1 MRHLFIIDEN
11 VIAQTRGS
19 EFLAKETFTFFVAL
33 YKNCHQIALSPDLS
47 DKLRD
52 WLAQREAEF
61 GRYFPTGPLL
71 VRDILTNSRK
81 VRWFDPPPE
90 SAMRQY
96 VRDTNDWYLVDLAVV
111 SGGHYVSRGDQRTR
125 HDFNRR
131 EFRAY
136 CVDGRTVVQAIQL
149 ANESCEE

>member
-11 VIAQTRGS
+11 VIAQTRAP
-19 EFLAKETFTFFVAL
+19 FLAKETFDFFMAL
-33 YKNCHQIALSPDLS
+33 YENCHQIALSPELS
-47 DKLRD
+47 GKLRD
-52 WLAQREAEF
+52 WLDRRVTEF
-61 GRYFPTGPLL
+61 GRHFPTGPQL
-71 VRDILTNSRK
+71 VMYILTNSRK
-81 VRWFDPPPE
+81 IRWFDSPPE
-90 SAMRQY
+90 SSMRQY

-125 HDFNRR
+125 HDFNRQ

-136 CVDGRTVVQAIQL
+136 CVDGRTVIQAIRL